1 MIISRFNGLKIAGIA
16 CCVPTQADDLSTYRT
31 VFDDET
37 VDKFQKST
45 GVQNRFVSMKEQT
58 ASDLA
63 YVAAEKLLEEKKIEK
78 ASIGALIFVSECPDY
93 HSPATAFVLQKRLG
107 LPLDCI
113 VFDINLGCSAFV
125 YGLSTLASLMTTS
138 NVNRALLLFGDT
150 MTKYVAPT
158 DKAACM
164 LFGDASGALLLE
176 KNDIAEDMC
185 FRLKSDGYNYKT
197 VLIQGGGF
205 RYPDAPK
212 ERVLWGDGN
221 YRSDHDFYMDGA
233 NVFSFSTFEA
243 PALIKEHMEAEETSA
258 DCYDALLLHQANQ
271 FIINRIGKRLK
282 FPPEKVICS
291 ITQYGNTSGASIPV
305 AAVSAFGDVH
315 GKKLRILSCGFGVGL
330 SWGTADFYVEA
341 DDILPMIHSD
351 DYYDDGIISHG

>member
-1 MIISRFNGLKIAGIA
+1 MITSRFNHIKVGIA
-16 CCVPTQADDLSTYRT
+16 CCVPTMADDLSIYRT

-45 GVQNRFVSMKEQT
+45 GVHKRHVSKKEQT

-63 YVAAEKLLEEKKIEK
+63 FVAAEKLLVEKEIEK
-78 ASIGALIFVSECPDY
+78 DSIGALLFVSECPDY

-107 LPLDCI
+107 LSLDCI
-113 VFDINLGCSAFV
+113 VFDINLGCSAFI

-138 NVNRALLLFGDT
+138 NINRALLLFGDT
-150 MTKYVAPT
+150 MTKYVAPK

-164 LFGDASGALLLE
+164 LFGDAGGAVLLE
-176 KNDIAEDMC
+176 KDDSAGEMC
-185 FRLKSDGYNYKT
+185 FRFKSDGYNYKT

-205 RYPDAPK
+205 RYPDAPT

-243 PALIKEHMEAEETSA
+243 PALIKAHMEEEGTKTE
-258 DCYDALLLHQANQ
+258 DYDALLLHQANQ

-291 ITQYGNTSGASIPV
+291 ITEYGNTSGASIPV
-305 AAVSAFGDVH
+305 AAVSAFGEIT
-315 GKKLRILSCGFGVGL
+315 GRKLHILSCGFGVGL
-330 SWGTADFYVEA
+330 SWGTAEFFVRS
-341 DDILPMIHSD
+341 DDILPMIYSD
-351 DYYDDGIISHG
+351 DCYGDGIISHG